1 MVERLNSFKMLR
13 QFYKYLVAG
22 SCIVLIA
29 ISSCKK
35 IDDFGSTNTNPGA
48 TTSPV
53 TSALLTNVLSTLSY
67 YTWDAGNGAGINTVS
82 GLYCQ
87 YFSETQYTD
96 VSVFNKEKADWNFYY
111 AANLPSNVNAYTNNG
126 PLFDLKN
133 IIDQNTAD
141 ATKATAALNG
151 SNANQI
157 AIARIL
163 KVYIY
168 STLTDIFGDLPYSK
182 ALAGDNG
189 VTPYDKQQ
197 AIYTD
202 MFKELT
208 AAVAQFD
215 GGATVKGDILFNGS
229 VASWKK
235 FANSI
240 HLLLGLRLSRIDAGT
255 AQKEVQAALASGV
268 IGAGESIQL
277 SYPGGSFLNPVYNYY
292 DVTKRFDYAVSKT
305 MTDWLTSH
313 GDARILTYGT
323 SSIGFPFGLSRDNA
337 VAFANANTKYAQLLK
352 GQGQSSTDPFN
363 IMTSAEIFLARSEAA
378 QRGWT
383 GEDPVAMYQT
393 GIQESWKLWKLS
405 SDQTDSLS
413 ILKFSDSALNA
424 YMNSPN
430 ISLSSGDVLGKI
442 CTQEWVTH
450 YPAGPRGW
458 SDWRRTGYPT
468 LVPGPGAVNAAIP
481 RRIAYGPN
489 EYSYNPT
496 NVAAAAA
503 QYVGSNGE
511 KDSNFGRIWWDAQ

>member
-1 MVERLNSFKMLR
+1 MLR

-29 ISSCKK
+29 TSSCKK
-35 IDDFGSTNTNPGA
+35 IDEFGNTNIDPGK

-96 VSVFNKEKADWNFYY
+96 ISVFNKEKADWNFYY
-111 AANLPSNVNAYTNNG
+111 AANLNSSGNNFYTNNG
-126 PLFDLKN
+126 PLFDLKT
-133 IIDQNTAD
+133 IIDQNTD
-141 ATKATAALNG
+141 ATTKATAALNG

-163 KVYIY
+163 KVYIF

-208 AAVAQFD
+208 EAVAQFD
-215 GGATVKGDILFNGS
+215 GGATVKGDILFGGS
-229 VASWKK
+229 VASWKT

-240 HLLLGLRLSRIDAGT
+240 HLLLGLRLSKVDAATG
-255 AQKEVQAALASGV
+255 QKEVQAAIAGGV
-268 IGAGESIQL
+268 IGAGGSIQMD
-277 SYPGGSFLNPVYNYY
+277 YPGGSYLNPVYNYY

-305 MTDWLTSH
+305 MTDWLSSH
-313 GDARILTYGT
+313 GDPRIITYGT

-352 GQGQSSTDPFN
+352 GQGQAQDDPF
-363 IMTSAEIFLARSEAA
+363 IILSSGEIFLARAEAA

-393 GIQESWKLWKLS
+393 GIQESWKLWKQS
-405 SDQTDSLS
+405 VNDTDRVSL
-413 ILKFSDSALNA
+413 LKFSDSAFNV
-424 YMNSPN
+424 YMGSPN

-468 LVPGPGAVNAAIP
+468 LAAGTGAVNSQIP
-481 RRIAYGPN
+481 RRIAYGTN
-489 EYSYNPT
+489 EYSYNPS
-496 NVAAAAA
+496 NVATAGA

-511 KDSNFGRIWWDAQ
+511 KDSNYGRIWWDVQ

>member
-1 MVERLNSFKMLR
+1 MVTRLNIFNMLR
-13 QFYKYLVAG
+13 QLYKYLAAVG
-22 SCIVLIA
+22 CIALLA
-29 ISSCKK
+29 TSSCKK
-35 IDDFGSTNTNPGA
+35 IDEFGDTNVNPGA

-67 YTWDAGNGAGINTVS
+67 ETWDAGSAGGLNVVS

-111 AANLPSNVNAYTNNG
+111 TADKNTYTANG
-126 PLFDLKN
+126 PLFALTT
-133 IIDQNTAD
+133 IIKANTD
-141 ATKATAALNG
+141 SSTKVAAALNG

-157 AIARIL
+157 AVARIL
-163 KVYIY
+163 KAYIFAN
-168 STLTDIFGDLPYSK
+168 LTDIYGDLPYSK
-182 ALAGDNG
+182 ALTGDNG
-189 VTPYDKQQ
+189 VVPYDKQQ

-202 MFKELT
+202 LFKELT

-215 GGATVKGDILFNGS
+215 GGAAVKGDILFGGD
-229 VASWKK
+229 ATKWKK

-240 HLLLGLRLSRIDAGT
+240 HLLLGLRLSKVDPATG
-255 AQKEVQAALASGV
+255 QKEVQAALAGGV
-268 IGAGESIQL
+268 IGQGESIL
-277 SYPGGSFLNPVYNYY
+277 LKYPGGSFLNPVYNYY

-305 MTDWLTSH
+305 MTDWLSTH
-313 GDARILTYGT
+313 NDPRIVTYGT

-352 GQGQSSTDPFN
+352 GQNQPQDDPFI
-363 IMTSAEIFLARSEAA
+363 IMCSGEIFLARAEAA
-378 QRGWT
+378 ERGWT
-383 GEDPVAMYQT
+383 AEDPAAMYQA
-393 GIQESWKLWKLS
+393 GIQESWNMWSSFIPASDTTDLKKFNSTAFSNYMSSSNIDLS
-405 SDQTDSLS
+405 AGN
-413 ILKFSDSALNA
+413 ALT
-424 YMNSPN
+424 
-430 ISLSSGDVLGKI
+430 KI

-458 SDWRRTGYPT
+458 SDWRRTGVPS
-468 LVPGPGAVNAAIP
+468 LVAGPGAVNTQIP
-481 RRIAYGPN
+481 RRIAYGQN

-511 KDSNFGRIWWDAQ
+511 KDSNYGRVWWDAQ